1 MVGASR
7 FRRSAPGKGWETGA
21 AGRGDP
27 SRFADGLPPQSSR
40 WIFSDA
46 AFAERLKTAAE
57 HSEVGWSDL
66 GALIFLVFRRA
77 GIDANKQQRT
87 KGYSKTKGHICKQ
100 TEWEPW

>member
-1 MVGASR
+1 MPSLATLLAASQIAGATIAS
-7 FRRSAPGKGWETGA
+7 G
-21 AGRGDP
+21 
-27 SRFADGLPPQSSR
+27 
-40 WIFSDA
+40 DA
-46 AFAERLKTAAE
+46 AKHVGERSRTAAE
-57 HSEVGWSDL
+57 LSEVGWSDL